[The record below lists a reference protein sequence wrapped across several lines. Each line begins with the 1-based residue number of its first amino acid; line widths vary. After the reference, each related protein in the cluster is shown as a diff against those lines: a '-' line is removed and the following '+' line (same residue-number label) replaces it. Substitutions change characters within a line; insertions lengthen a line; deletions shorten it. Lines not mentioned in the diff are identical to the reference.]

1 MSMITADTAL
11 LLGLALAFGAGALSF
26 LSPCVLPLFPAYLS
40 YITGVSVM
48 DIQEDRSAAVRK
60 KLLSHALVFISGISV
75 VFISLGAGASL
86 VGQWMQDLLS
96 GSSGLL
102 IQRLAGIFIIF
113 MGLLVAGWVQ
123 IPLFMKERRF
133 QYSKSKTSFAGTFFV
148 GVGFAA
154 GWTPCIGPIFA
165 SILLFAATQPAQG
178 MLYTIMY
185 VIGFA
190 VPFLVLTFFIGSS
203 KWLVRK
209 SGIIVKIGGALMIL
223 MGLVLL
229 FGWMPKIAAYIL
241 DLISG
246 SWLSKLG

>member
-11 LLGLALAFGAGALSF
+11 LLGLALALGAGAVSF

-40 YITGVSVM
+40 YITGVSVK
-48 DIQEDRSAAVRK
+48 DIQEDRSAPVRR
-60 KLLSHALVFISGISV
+60 KLLSHALVFLAGISI
-75 VFISLGAGASL
+75 VFVSLGAGASF
-86 VGQWMQDLLS
+86 VGQWMQDLLT
-96 GSSGLL
+96 GDSGLL

-113 MGLLVAGWVQ
+113 MGFFVAGWIQ
-123 IPLFMKERRF
+123 IPAFMKERRF
-133 QYSKSKTSFAGTFFV
+133 QYTKSTTSFAGTFFV

-165 SILLFAATQPAQG
+165 SILMLAAAQPGQG
-178 MLYTIMY
+178 LLYTIFY

-209 SGIIVKIGGALMIL
+209 SGIIVKIGGVLMIA
-223 MGLVLL
+223 MGLIL
-229 FGWMPKIAAYIL
+229 FLGLMPRIAAFLL
-241 DLISG
+241 DLISD